1 MALEPFGGM
10 MRFAVTPEFDAGCV
24 FTPDAVSG
32 EVYHVVRNP
41 AGGADYTP
49 VARFF
54 AWRPGYV
61 EGVHAHWRIDCF
73 VRVHPRSPEPKQL
86 GPALAEAL
94 MRESLCTE
102 PLWVSWHRSEELQG
116 KAFGEV
122 FESE

>member
-1 MALEPFGGM
+1 VALEPFGGM

-61 EGVHAHWRIDCF
+61 EGVHAHWRVDCF
-73 VRVHPRSPEPKQL
+73 VRVHLRSPEPKQL

-102 PLWVSWHRSEELQG
+102 PLWVSWHRSEELHG